1 MPMFFWIA
9 LILACLLLTI
19 LISIFVLNR
28 QEKKNQEHLTVDFHH
43 YKTKELQLRHHYHKI
58 VL

>member
-1 MPMFFWIA
+1 MLFWIS
-9 LILACLLLTI
+9 LVLAGVLLAV
-19 LISIFVLNR
+19 LISIFRLDR
-28 QEKKNQEHLTVDFHH
+28 QEKRNQEQISVDFDH

>member
-1 MPMFFWIA
+1 MLFWISLVMA
-9 LILACLLLTI
+9 GILLTV
-19 LISIFVLNR
+19 LISLLVLDR
-28 QEKKNQEHLTVDFHH
+28 QEKKNQKHISVDFDH